1 MAIRDDAYRDWK
13 DGMKYREIAEKY
25 GVSAGTVK
33 SWASR
38 YWKVQDAEKMQP
50 KSEKGC
56 NPQPKRLQPPAEK
69 LHPKKR
75 GAPPGSSNAK
85 GNKGGAPIGSKNNYR
100 HGFYYD
106 TLTQEE
112 KDFVDAR
119 EQITEIERL
128 LNALDLWEIKERR
141 ILQELSKLRNSPD
154 SLEVQSTT
162 TSNRETCTTKISIKE
177 YIIRLETLLTQAQ
190 RGHMRCIRDLH
201 QIKLDCE
208 KLELF
213 KKKMGDSDAETLEK
227 LDSILERIKEE

>member
-13 DGMKYREIAEKY
+13 NGMKAKALSDKY
-25 GVSAGTVK
+25 GVSINTAK
-33 SWASR
+33 SWITR
-38 YWKVQDAEKMQP
+38 WRKKEP
-50 KSEKGC
+50 ESEGA
-56 NPQPKRLQPPAEK
+56 PKRVHTSGERV
-69 LHPKKR
+69 HPKKR
-75 GAPPGSSNAK
+75 GGQPENSNAK
-85 GNKGGAPIGSKNNYR
+85 GHKGGAPIGNKNNYR

-106 TLTQEE
+106 ALTREE
-112 KDFVDAR
+112 KDFVDTR

-141 ILQELSKLRNSPD
+141 ILQELSKLRANPD
-154 SLEVQSTT
+154 SLELQSKT
-162 TSNRETCTTKISIKE
+162 TSEKGTYTTKISANE

-227 LDSILERIKEE
+227 LDSILERIKEG